1 MAALPNPGPR
11 PQLWLPPKRQAHWQA
26 ALPDQLQAIRPG
38 PVDLIAQHCTL
49 HCRELNQIQDL
60 LLQEGFSIALL
71 HTHQSETA
79 ISAQALGIPV
89 HLSRG
94 SHDSDQALVGQI
106 QQVNEDSLRLHRG
119 TLRSGDQL
127 ETSGSLLVLGDVNP
141 GATVC
146 AGGDVMVWGRLRGIA
161 HAGRNGDSTAR
172 IVALQLRPLQLRIAD
187 QVARGPDDQPQPGL
201 AEEARIEAG
210 EIVIE
215 AAEPRLKASLAQRAT
230 SAAGEQSLA

>member
-1 MAALPNPGPR
+1 MATLHNSGPR
-11 PQLWLPPKRQAHWQA
+11 PQLCLPPHRQTHWQA
-26 ALPDQLQAIRPG
+26 ALPDQLEAMRPG
-38 PVDLIAQHCTL
+38 PVDLMTQHWTL
-49 HCRELNQIQDL
+49 HCRELNQLQEL
-60 LLQEGFSIALL
+60 LLQQGFSIGLL
-71 HTHQSETA
+71 HTHQSATA

-89 HLSRG
+89 HLSRA
-94 SHDSDQALVGQI
+94 SHESAQPLVDPN
-106 QQVNEDSLRLHRG
+106 QQVRADTLRLHRG

-161 HAGRNGDSTAR
+161 HAGRNGDIGAR

-201 AEEARIEAG
+201 AEEARIEG
-210 EIVIE
+210 DEIVIE
-215 AAEPRLKASLAQRAT
+215 AADPRLNAALAQRT
-230 SAAGEQSLA
+230 GDAAGEQSLA